1 MAGNWNGFYRVIRGS
16 CLYPRYTA
24 LLFKALPRLRYNYP
38 RFHTKRFIVKYP
50 DLYGSIFLFRQ
61 KCNEYTLFFIS
72 QTSLFYSV
80 NLQLSSSSSGIK
92 LTKAIH
98 EI

>member
-1 MAGNWNGFYRVIRGS
+1 MDQF
-16 CLYPRYTA
+16 
-24 LLFKALPRLRYNYP
+24 
-38 RFHTKRFIVKYP
+38 
-50 DLYGSIFLFRQ
+50 FLFRQ

-72 QTSLFYSV
+72 QTILFYSV